1 MNVNLVPEKED
12 ILLLECTRSS
22 YVSKNSGREIDI
34 FPGLDDSIPPGIKS
48 DDFDSEVYDNSTSLP
63 EFESFHVDYP
73 DLGDSTIDVVED
85 IPVDVPNILP
95 THLAL
100 QLDFDFIPSHN
111 DLGSD
116 PNVSSPSEDR
126 NKIYD
131 PGICIEVESTRF
143 LAPLSLV
150 IDTLLPFSSKNEDK
164 VFNHGVLAYKEKSPP
179 SLSHWGLK
187 AFQLSPESPMMIH
200 GDNTPNLGVLS
211 KPTSLGEVFSL
222 ARVTEARLEDQWP
235 TSNIAKTHDIIT
247 VVQTNSATPSQ
258 AGKMT
263 TQAEIPVDPTYYL
276 EDKGNVTAEDKG
288 GGQTKRVSVAPT
300 WHKDFM
306 MLDFE
311 KEFDSVNWNFLIDT
325 MAQMGFG
332 VKWHK
337 WIYACLAL
345 ASVSILINVSPSK
358 EFPMKRNLRQGDPF
372 SPFFFLIVAEALQVM
387 ITDACNKGLKINIS
401 KCRLFGIGVPLRDVE
416 NIARAF
422 NCLHESL
429 PFTYLGLPVGR
440 SMRKIVDWTKVIN
453 RFSKRLASW
462 KAPEAIIN
470 KLESMRR
477 QFFWGM
483 KECAKKICW
492 VSWNKI
498 LVSKSDGG
506 LRVDS
511 IKAKKH
517 KDPQKMEMATVKDC
531 FPRLFALEQHKD
543 CLVSDKWVLE
553 EGVWQGKWNWT
564 RQPRRRTDED
574 LAKLVTDLNG
584 LTLDEAQDDKW
595 EWTLTSSR
603 KFLVASLC
611 RAIHLRVNTND
622 VSTPPFPWNSWAS
635 HISAQHEDIIPR
647 SKDYLCCGLQI
658 VPINVALAGIIGLE
672 LLEK

>member
-1 MNVNLVPEKED
+1 MAQYQ
-12 ILLLECTRSS
+12 S
-22 YVSKNSGREIDI
+22 
-34 FPGLDDSIPPGIKS
+34 
-48 DDFDSEVYDNSTSLP
+48 
-63 EFESFHVDYP
+63 EFEKLMNRVTDISENLLISFYIS
-73 DLGDSTIDVVED
+73 GFK
-85 IPVDVPNILP
+85 P
-95 THLAL
+95 TL
-100 QLDFDFIPSHN
+100 QREL
-111 DLGSD
+111 
-116 PNVSSPSEDR
+116 
-126 NKIYD
+126 
-131 PGICIEVESTRF
+131 
-143 LAPLSLV
+143 LV
-150 IDTLLPFSSKNEDK
+150 
-164 VFNHGVLAYKEKSPP
+164 
-179 SLSHWGLK
+179 
-187 AFQLSPESPMMIH
+187 
-200 GDNTPNLGVLS
+200 S
-211 KPTSLGEVFSL
+211 KPTSLGEAFSL

-258 AGKMT
+258 RMT

-288 GGQTKRVSVAPT
+288 GGRTKRVSVAPT
-300 WHKDFM
+300 WHKDFV

-311 KEFDSVNWNFLIDT
+311 KAFDSVNWNFLIDT

-358 EFPMKRNLRQGDPF
+358 EFPMKRNLRQGDPL
-372 SPFFFLIVAEALQVM
+372 SPFLFLIIAEALQVM
-387 ITDACNKGLKINIS
+387 IIDACNKGLKINIS

-416 NIARAF
+416 NITWAF
-422 NCLHESL
+422 NCLHGSM

-440 SMRKIVDWTKVIN
+440 SMRKIVDWIEVIYI
-453 RFSKRLASW
+453 FSKRLASW
-462 KAPEAIIN
+462 KANLLSIGGRLTLVKSVLRSLPLYLLSLFKAPEAIIN

-564 RQPRRRTDED
+564 RQPSRRTDED

-603 KFLVASLC
+603 KFSVASLC

-622 VSTPPFPWNSWAS
+622 VSAPPFPWNSWVS
-635 HISAQHEDIIPR
+635 HLEVSSAQHEDIFPAIQRLSLLWTSNRSYKCRIGWYHWIRAPR
-647 SKDYLCCGLQI
+647 E
-658 VPINVALAGIIGLE
+658 VAIL
-672 LLEK
+672 